1 MDTAYPAFYNHRRV
15 SHDDSISNGNSN
27 INSQLNSIPPF
38 SSSGVSIRQVTPPAY
53 QPQPMAQA
61 APVQVDFDHNADY
74 PEGPGLQPPQYAE
87 FDSQPCDSL
96 NQRVFD
102 PATNEFYKATCLLLE
117 HSPDRAYWLQQQVRN
132 AMYGRVWLGQLL
144 QRPAAFGMDATI
156 THWETTGQRVAIK
169 QASRQ
174 LLQKAEELHSAEHPR
189 REHAA
194 LTHLAMVA
202 TVNGTGMLETPAQ
215 AMERTGVMM
224 PQDWLHDEHY
234 AYLIMPYCNGGEL
247 FDRVGAQGRFSEDEA
262 RHWMH
267 QILNVSW
274 ICAVYLLV
282 CLLLYTILFL
292 L

>member
-15 SHDDSISNGNSN
+15 SHDDSISNSNSN

-74 PEGPGLQPPQYAE
+74 PEGPGLQPPQYEE